1 MLTKITTTLLCGA
14 LALFSFSAQADQRS
28 GTIKYKITVNIKS
41 KMETDR
47 GGKIIPI
54 CYVNIFHWGFAGLSY
69 NETASK
75 LSVLN
80 ASKAVCEFDVPYNWA
95 NASPNAPIEQR
106 VSIVF
111 SKDNYA
117 SLTSPYVRGL
127 NHRLPDLKVPAQ
139 GGTATVTA
147 NFDM

>member
-1 MLTKITTTLLCGA
+1 LCA
-14 LALFSFSAQADQRS
+14 LPAHADQRS

-41 KMETDR
+41 KMESDR
-47 GGKIIPI
+47 GGKMIPT
-54 CYVNIFHWGFAGLSY
+54 CNVNIFHWGFSGLSY
-69 NETASK
+69 SEMGSK

-80 ASKAVCEFDVPYNWA
+80 GSKAVCELEVPYNWA

-106 VSIVF
+106 VAIIF

-117 SLTSPYVRGL
+117 STVTPYVRSL